1 MLLQMHIE
9 CGNVYCMREN
19 VDLKK
24 NQNKKISQFCM
35 YIHSIKHNVLVG
47 YGCDDMIDSTVCCAI
62 DSISAIPIITVM
74 FQSGTLPR
82 KV

>member
-1 MLLQMHIE
+1 MHIE

-19 VDLKK
+19 VGLKK
-24 NQNKKISQFCM
+24 TRTRKSLSFV

-62 DSISAIPIITVM
+62 DSISAIPIIAVM